1 MRVWTKALLGPAVV
15 VMGLTTTACSGKSV
29 LFCSE
34 SVSVAGVVMSFSNGL
49 AEIPESQYGSLRND
63 LLFALNASFESMK
76 DQNSDSDSTRLHV
89 KLQRFIKIMNELKW
103 DFSAALLDENA
114 SKAASDLG
122 TQETLRQANAVE
134 SFVITSCGMP
144 STIAFDETADTLP
157 SPSIPSPTA
166 TDPPSSSQNQASENL
181 ATGKV
186 LADVYGITISD
197 SEAQCLGSILGNVI
211 DATSAAADSAQY
223 AQQFQKAFDVCGI
236 NTAVSPN
243 P

>member
-1 MRVWTKALLGPAVV
+1 
-15 VMGLTTTACSGKSV
+15 
-29 LFCSE
+29 
-34 SVSVAGVVMSFSNGL
+34 MSFSNGL
-49 AEIPESQYGSLRND
+49 TDIPESQYGSLRDD

-76 DQNSDSDSTRLHV
+76 DQNSDSDSTRLNV
-89 KLQRFIKIMNELKW
+89 KLQRFIKIMNGLNW
-103 DFSAALLDENA
+103 DFSAALLDETA
-114 SKAASDLG
+114 SEAATDLG

-144 STIAFDETADTLP
+144 STIAFDESVDTLP

-166 TDPPSSSQNQASENL
+166 TEPPSGGQNQASENL

-211 DATSAAADSAQY
+211 DATSAAADSDQY
-223 AQQFQKAFDVCGI
+223 AQQFQKAFEVCGI
-236 NTAVSPN
+236 NSAVSPN